1 MYRLSKSIISN
12 IELKNVKSVL
22 KREYLGLGP
31 EVAKFESKLKKYFGR
46 DVVCVNSGT
55 AALHLALQACEI
67 GKGDDV
73 LVPCV
78 TYVATYQAITATGAK
93 PVLCDVNPKNMTI
106 CLKDLKKKFT
116 KKCKV
121 VIPVHFSGHPC
132 DLSKIYEFA
141 GSKNLK
147 VIEDSAHAF
156 GSIYKGKKIGSQ
168 GYINCFSFD
177 GIKNIT
183 TGEGGCVVTN
193 DKTIINKI
201 KNSRS
206 LGVINESELRYKNKK
221 KWKINV
227 KSQGWRYHMSDIN
240 AAIGNAQLKRFKF
253 LAKKRQ
259 SIAKLYDKIFL
270 KKNHLLKIFNRDYN
284 KEVPHIYCVVLNNST
299 DRDKLREK
307 LLKNNIQTGIHYI
320 PGYLLDYYKKNK
332 RLFPNCEK
340 VHKKVLTLPLHP
352 DISPKNINFI
362 TKKILNYLEK

>member
-1 MYRLSKSIISN
+1 M
-12 IELKNVKSVL
+12 
-22 KREYLGLGP
+22 
-31 EVAKFESKLKKYFGR
+31 
-46 DVVCVNSGT
+46 
-55 AALHLALQACEI
+55 
-67 GKGDDV
+67 
-73 LVPCV
+73 
-78 TYVATYQAITATGAK
+78 
-93 PVLCDVNPKNMTI
+93 
-106 CLKDLKKKFT
+106 
-116 KKCKV
+116 
-121 VIPVHFSGHPC
+121 
-132 DLSKIYEFA
+132 
-141 GSKNLK
+141 K

-362 TKKILNYLEK
+362 TKNSKLFRKIEMSIKILDCTLRDGGYYNNWQFSKKFIQNYIDHISRTEVDYIEIGFIFFPQDKKKKVLRHFVIKTS